1 MFVICPKVLEYCRAA
16 ARQVDGRSHI
26 PMMIGAGKVVAVVW
40 LRADEEHMRLTGIL
54 PLIFTHLLPF
64 IQLL

>member
-1 MFVICPKVLEYCRAA
+1 
-16 ARQVDGRSHI
+16 
-26 PMMIGAGKVVAVVW
+26 MMIGAGKVVAVVW
-40 LRADEEHMRLTGIL
+40 LRAEEEHMRLSGIL